1 MDLNPCIPS
10 CWSFDGEKSS
20 KQHEKGLDLYQ
31 SFRNYYAAWPLQR
44 AAVCIVTNHRL
55 QPLQGKCRKSTP
67 GMCHYTFVSTC
78 ILFSVS
84 VSCSCP
90 SRHKSTDSSLGTS
103 SSGVKRGT
111 CKWCRGQK
119 KEHSALASVVVDTL
133 AKSTKWYAASPAGKT
148 EHTHTHP
155 HTHTHTQTH
164 TKYLE

>member
-1 MDLNPCIPS
+1 MVRRAASNMR
-10 CWSFDGEKSS
+10 K
-20 KQHEKGLDLYQ
+20 DLYQ

-90 SRHKSTDSSLGTS
+90 SRHKSTDSSRHQQLRSEKGNMQVVQRTKKRTLS
-103 SSGVKRGT
+103 SCICCGGHT
-111 CKWCRGQK
+111 CK
-119 KEHSALASVVVDTL
+119 EHQVICC
-133 AKSTKWYAASPAGKT
+133 KSCWKDWTHTHPPT
-148 EHTHTHP
+148 HTHTHR
-155 HTHTHTQTH
+155 HTLNT
-164 TKYLE
+164 

>member
-55 QPLQGKCRKSTP
+55 QPLQGKCRKSTQ
-67 GMCHYTFVSTC
+67 GMWHYCTGERD
-78 ILFSVS
+78 S

-90 SRHKSTDSSLGTS
+90 SRHKSTDTS
-103 SSGVKRGT
+103 RYQQLRSEKGNMQVVQRTK
-111 CKWCRGQK
+111 K

-148 EHTHTHP
+148 EHTHTHNS
-155 HTHTHTQTH
+155 H

>member
-44 AAVCIVTNHRL
+44 AAVCIVTIHRL

-90 SRHKSTDSSLGTS
+90 SRHKSTDSSRHQQLRSEKGNM
-103 SSGVKRGT
+103 
-111 CKWCRGQK
+111 Q

-133 AKSTKWYAASPAGKT
+133 AKSTKWYAESPAGKT
-148 EHTHTHP
+148 EKTHTHP
-155 HTHTHTQTH
+155 PTHTHRH
-164 TKYLE
+164 TLNT

>member
-55 QPLQGKCRKSTP
+55 QPLQGKCRKSTQVCAITALVREIQSP
-67 GMCHYTFVSTC
+67 AAVPLDTNPQT
-78 ILFSVS
+78 
-84 VSCSCP
+84 P
-90 SRHKSTDSSLGTS
+90 AGTS

-119 KEHSALASVVVDTL
+119 KRTLSSCICCGGHTCKEHQVICC
-133 AKSTKWYAASPAGKT
+133 KSCWKDWT
-148 EHTHTHP
+148 HTHT
-155 HTHTHTQTH
+155 HTHTHTQFSH
-164 TKYLE
+164 